1 LANKKPFI
9 FSQIET
15 YRKQLEIKHLETNN
29 RFVFG
34 IVLFMMIS
42 YFVYMVVSGY
52 PFKVTIPLMIGF
64 LVILIFNIANRAYG
78 NDHHE
83 FYQLNQYITTVGLFA
98 LSIAIIFLFQSPAM
112 VIGLFLAYTIS
123 AFYQDLKVLL
133 LSNIILLFTV
143 LMIILHY
150 PQFLGLENAALDS
163 RIGISFFFVAF
174 MIILSLSSYLIIKQ
188 KGFFFNQISSSKESE
203 FRNLDLIIDLKERV
217 NESKVKDDLYFE
229 SLSNF
234 LDAFCKKI
242 KSDNIFEEK
251 IKILQL
257 LNQEKT
263 FEDIL
268 EEYPEYTAEDL
279 SRMEDLLISG
289 HHKLRKAAM
298 KISYMKGLVVEKR
311 EIFSETQFKSFNH
324 QSDSL
329 EIKIIAFV
337 LFYTALKKGYA
348 LLPGLD
354 EKSIFE
360 ALNDSDFYYYMDPR
374 IVKIYH
380 DNSEVFD
387 AIVKDAFKKKVKR

>member
-1 LANKKPFI
+1 
-9 FSQIET
+9 
-15 YRKQLEIKHLETNN
+15 
-29 RFVFG
+29 
-34 IVLFMMIS
+34 
-42 YFVYMVVSGY
+42 
-52 PFKVTIPLMIGF
+52 
-64 LVILIFNIANRAYG
+64 
-78 NDHHE
+78 
-83 FYQLNQYITTVGLFA
+83 
-98 LSIAIIFLFQSPAM
+98 
-112 VIGLFLAYTIS
+112 
-123 AFYQDLKVLL
+123 
-133 LSNIILLFTV
+133 
-143 LMIILHY
+143 
-150 PQFLGLENAALDS
+150 LGS

-387 AIVKDAFKKKVKR
+387 AIVKDAFKKKVKRWESSFGAF

>member
-1 LANKKPFI
+1 MANKKPFI

-15 YRKQLEIKHLETNN
+15 YRKQLEIKHLQTNN
-29 RFVFG
+29 RFVVG

-42 YFVYMVVSGY
+42 YLVYMLVSGY
-52 PFKVTIPLMIGF
+52 AFIETIPLMVGF
-64 LVILIFNIANRAYG
+64 LVVLILNIANRAYG
-78 NDHHE
+78 KEHNE
-83 FYQLNQYITTVGLFA
+83 FYQLNQYITTVGLFS

-112 VIGLFLAYTIS
+112 VIGLFLAYTVS

-143 LMIILHY
+143 IMIIVHY
-150 PQFLGLENAALDS
+150 PQFLGLESAALDS

-188 KGFFFNQISSSKESE
+188 KSFFFNQISSSKESE
-203 FRNLDLIIDLKERV
+203 FRNLDLIIDLKERIGETK
-217 NESKVKDDLYFE
+217 ESDDLYFE

-234 LDAFCKKI
+234 LAAFCKKI
-242 KSDNIFEEK
+242 KSENIFEEK
-251 IKILQL
+251 VEILKL
-257 LNQEKT
+257 LNKDIS
-263 FEDIL
+263 FEEIL
-268 EEYPEYTAEDL
+268 TKYPEYTAEDL
-279 SRMEDLLISG
+279 SRMEDLLISK

-324 QSDSL
+324 QSDSM

-337 LFYTALKKGYA
+337 LFYTALKKGFA

-387 AIVKDAFKKKVKR
+387 AIVKDAFKKKVKK

>member
-15 YRKQLEIKHLETNN
+15 YRKQLEIKHLQTNN
-29 RFVFG
+29 RFVVG

-42 YFVYMVVSGY
+42 YLVYMLVSGY
-52 PFKVTIPLMIGF
+52 AFIETIPLMVGF
-64 LVILIFNIANRAYG
+64 LVVLILNIANRAYG
-78 NDHHE
+78 KEHNE
-83 FYQLNQYITTVGLFA
+83 FYQLNQYITTVGLFS

-112 VIGLFLAYTIS
+112 VIGLFLAYTVS

-143 LMIILHY
+143 IMIIVHY
-150 PQFLGLENAALDS
+150 PQFLGLESAALDS

-188 KGFFFNQISSSKESE
+188 KSFFFNQISSSKESE
-203 FRNLDLIIDLKERV
+203 FRNLDLIIDLKERIGETK
-217 NESKVKDDLYFE
+217 ESDDLYFE

-234 LDAFCKKI
+234 LAAFCKKI
-242 KSDNIFEEK
+242 KSENIFEEK
-251 IKILQL
+251 VEILKL
-257 LNQEKT
+257 LNKDIS
-263 FEDIL
+263 FEEIL
-268 EEYPEYTAEDL
+268 TKYPEYTAEDL
-279 SRMEDLLISG
+279 SRMEDLLISK

-324 QSDSL
+324 QSDSM

-337 LFYTALKKGYA
+337 LFYTALKKGFA

-387 AIVKDAFKKKVKR
+387 AIVKDAFKKKVKK